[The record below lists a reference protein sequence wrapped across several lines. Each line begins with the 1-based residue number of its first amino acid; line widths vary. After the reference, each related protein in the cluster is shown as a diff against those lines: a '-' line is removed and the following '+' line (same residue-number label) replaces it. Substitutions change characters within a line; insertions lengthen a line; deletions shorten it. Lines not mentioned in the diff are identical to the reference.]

1 MNNIGRLLTAMVT
14 PFDQEGNVDF
24 QRASE
29 LSKALVKTG
38 SDGLLLGG
46 TTGES
51 PTLSYDEKLQL
62 FSVVKESV
70 GSEIAVIAGTT
81 DNNTQ
86 VSLELSKDAEK
97 LGVDGL
103 LLTVP
108 AYNKPTQEGLFKH
121 FEKIA
126 NSVKI
131 PCILYNVPSRT
142 SLNMDSSTTLK
153 LSSIENIIGIKEASS
168 DLDQVTEIISNAPEG
183 FKVWSGN
190 DNETFL
196 IMALGGYGVVSVA
209 SNIIGN
215 QVKSMIGLILEGEIE
230 QASSL
235 HKKLLPLFNALFWVT
250 NPIPIKYAL
259 NKKGFPVGD
268 LRLPM
273 VMPDEILDSGVKL
286 DEILDNYHIDV
297 SEDY

>member
-259 NKKGFPVGD
+259 NKKGFPVGG

-273 VMPDEILDSGVKL
+273 VMPDEISDSGVKL